1 MHVYL
6 DLEFCVLRFLRV
18 GAATGKP
25 ERHPGPT
32 QRPPPHTG
40 GVLAVG
46 PLPLPEKLQDL
57 AALWHLELP
66 AFKRPTNHTRAF
78 NFIARWRPG
87 HQSVAQTQRP

>member
-18 GAATGKP
+18 GAASKP

-40 GVLAVG
+40 GVWVVG
-46 PLPLPEKLQDL
+46 PLPLPEKLQGL